1 MAEIRD
7 LIVENI
13 WDEAGFCFQQLNP
26 EAPYSEGDEER
37 YLEGKK
43 RKARFLKEKL
53 KRGEERRLHIETIM
67 SWALLNI
74 IQ

>member
-7 LIVENI
+7 LTVENI
-13 WDEAGFCFQQLNP
+13 RDEAGFCFQQLNP

-43 RKARFLKEKL
+43 RKARFLEQKL
-53 KRGEERRLHIETIM
+53 KGGGRAKI
-67 SWALLNI
+67 AY
-74 IQ
+74 